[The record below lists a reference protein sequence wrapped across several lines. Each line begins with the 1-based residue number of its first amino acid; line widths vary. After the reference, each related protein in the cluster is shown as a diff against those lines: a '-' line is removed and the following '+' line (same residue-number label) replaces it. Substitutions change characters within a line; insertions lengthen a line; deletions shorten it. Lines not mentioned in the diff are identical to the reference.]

1 MVRTLA
7 KLDLWQGLILPNPGR
22 IQEPKTPDE
31 IGLTAPNTEFPNAK
45 SAPWI
50 FDHKFIS
57 QAI

>member
-1 MVRTLA
+1 MAGGNFAQTREN
-7 KLDLWQGLILPNPGR
+7 K
-22 IQEPKTPDE
+22 EPKSPNE